1 MKDIFAASLMS
12 DSVPTVK
19 SGTTVQKTTEL
30 IRNYTKDLVVVNN
43 SSGKMIG
50 LFNNNSIVSAI
61 NQDID
66 MKNTKVNE
74 LMESD
79 PTTVSP
85 SDSISRVEKVMDNNG
100 LRYVPVRTES
110 NRVVGI
116 VSESKVS
123 DYSNFSSSLD

>member
-30 IRNYTKDLVVVNN
+30 IRNDTKDLVVVNN

-123 DYSNFSSSLD
+123 DYSNFSSSLA

>member
-30 IRNYTKDLVVVNN
+30 IRNDTKDLVVINN

-50 LFNNNSIVSAI
+50 LFNNNSLVSAI

-123 DYSNFSSSLD
+123 DYSNFSPSLA

>member
-123 DYSNFSSSLD
+123 DYSNFSSSLA